1 MQHPS
6 DPVPAPAG
14 TEGTTWDPC
23 PPPPCTHTPLIPA
36 QTQHKPGRAGLIGRQ
51 RGLSSSQ
58 HRISPD
64 LGLETQFHFICH
76 ASASAHN
83 RAKPVTCQVGF
94 AARSPDGAAQ
104 APAAPLHPR
113 GGTCRSHCWGTC
125 TDPPSASPRG
135 PSTAGSTWAPSGAD
149 EQPICVPG
157 QEENCLLAV
166 RACRG
171 FPPCCGTPGRHFR
184 VFLGSF

>member
-1 MQHPS
+1 MCCRSSPPLPPMAHPNPARLAKYFPRHTEPPALPYTSGRQQLGVQHPS
-6 DPVPAPAG
+6 DTVPAPAG
-14 TEGTTWDPC
+14 TEGTTWNPC
-23 PPPPCTHTPLIPA
+23 PPPPCTHTSLIPA

-58 HRISPD
+58 RRISPD

-113 GGTCRSHCWGTC
+113 GGDVQEPPPG
-125 TDPPSASPRG
+125 DP
-135 PSTAGSTWAPSGAD
+135 
-149 EQPICVPG
+149 Q
-157 QEENCLLAV
+157 
-166 RACRG
+166 
-171 FPPCCGTPGRHFR
+171 
-184 VFLGSF
+184 